1 MEKLVVFNDYAN
13 LSAAF
18 RQQGG
23 EPDYQDLL
31 RYLSEG
37 RFLVEAHAFVPI
49 DPRNP
54 HARDQAIE
62 DLWHQGYL
70 VHSKLGALA
79 GDTYRCD
86 FDVELTLELM
96 RTAEMVKPDIVV
108 LISGDKDFIPVIIE
122 LRRRGIRVEVAAFP
136 NVNAAREVVLKGS
149 GFIDLQKYMQ
159 ERDERQFAQH
169 LFDRCREPYADK
181 QEPIA
186 ALQTQDQTYKECD
199 PVSWEEDD
207 EP

>member
-18 RQQGG
+18 QQQGW
-23 EPDYQDLL
+23 EPDDRDLL

-37 RFLVEAHAFVPI
+37 RFMVEAHAFVPI

-70 VHSKLGALA
+70 VHSKLGAVA

-96 RTAEMVKPDIVV
+96 RTAEMVEPDIIV

-122 LRRRGIRVEVAAFP
+122 LRRRGIRVEVAAIP
-136 NVNAAREVVLKGS
+136 NVNAAREMILKGS

-159 ERDERQFAQH
+159 ERDNHLLAQRLASH
-169 LFDRCREPYADK
+169 CHDPDADE
-181 QEPIA
+181 QEIITTPA
-186 ALQTQDQTYKECD
+186 TQNRTGND
-199 PVSWEEDD
+199 PDPLPLEEDD
-207 EP
+207 GP